1 MSEHPADPPSSD
13 ADPSSSNAHPS
24 SSNAHPSSSD
34 AGSPRRSCGSCGDCG
49 CGDCGCCCCAEA
61 GPPPEPSPLGQ
72 ALERMIGVVAAFC
85 LVALMIGGTIALLRW
100 WL

>member
-24 SSNAHPSSSD
+24 SSD
-34 AGSPRRSCGSCGDCG
+34 AGSPRRSCGSCGDCGCGDCG